1 MEWPLRFFK
10 FKCGIQ
16 MWVERVDGPPR
27 AEEEYCEEYCEV
39 RDCTAVRV
47 FTLYLH
53 LKLISNTVVSRS
65 YNIFIQLYV
74 VNEIKI
80 KMI

>member
-39 RDCTAVRV
+39 RDCTAV
-47 FTLYLH
+47 
-53 LKLISNTVVSRS
+53 
-65 YNIFIQLYV
+65 
-74 VNEIKI
+74 
-80 KMI
+80 